1 MRKKIEDYLKI
12 DQTLILEWT
21 NMSGLIQRILSLS
34 RHARPGLRPSL
45 SLPFF
50 FIRQRMCCS
59 L

>member
-1 MRKKIEDYLKI
+1 MRKKKIENYLKI

-45 SLPFF
+45 FSSFF
-50 FIRQRMCCS
+50 F